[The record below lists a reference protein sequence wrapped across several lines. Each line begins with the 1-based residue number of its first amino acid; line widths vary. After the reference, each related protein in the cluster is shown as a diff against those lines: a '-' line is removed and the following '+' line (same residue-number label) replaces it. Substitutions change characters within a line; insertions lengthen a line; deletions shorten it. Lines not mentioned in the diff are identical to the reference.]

1 MLRTKRA
8 FTLIELLVVI
18 AIIGV
23 LAGLLM
29 PVISRAQGSAQ
40 KAADL
45 NNLKQIG
52 TAAMLYA
59 RDNRRFPHY
68 GDGSNGIAGENDWD
82 GALVS
87 VSLLVREKFIDNT
100 EVFISPAST
109 MDPAE
114 QPDWE
119 NKDELAEF
127 TLVRWN
133 CSYGWSKRVMKPGKR
148 STFPLSATAYIDVE
162 LDADIEG
169 GDAVDP
175 NQCFD
180 DGINVLYVDGHVDW
194 VPLSDNDELSTVVER
209 LVISENLEAFV
220 DE

>member
-1 MLRTKRA
+1 MVRWNRG

-52 TAAMLYA
+52 TAANLYA
-59 RDNRRFPHY
+59 QSNRRYPHY
-68 GDGSNGIAGENDWD
+68 GDGSNGIAGENDWE
-82 GALVS
+82 GALI
-87 VSLLVREKFIDNT
+87 SLSLFVREKLIDNC

-114 QPDWE
+114 NPDWE
-119 NKDELAEF
+119 NKEELAEF
-127 TLVRWN
+127 TLDRWN
-133 CSYGWSKRVMKPGKR
+133 CSYGWSRRVTKPGKR
-148 STFPLSATAYIDVE
+148 STYPLSCTAYIDVE

-194 VPLSDNDELSTVVER
+194 VSLSNNDELQTVIER
-209 LVISENLEAFV
+209 CVVSEVLESYV